1 MHNFWIYVCLC
12 NWLKVMKGVVVIQ
25 ACVNC
30 TIIWVFLFGPGE
42 SHLGSWID
50 PNQALD

>member
-1 MHNFWIYVCLC
+1 MHTFWIYVCLC

-25 ACVNC
+25 VCVKC
-30 TIIWVFLFGPGE
+30 TI
-42 SHLGSWID
+42 GSWID